1 MLIVTTGKV
10 DDDVTP
16 GQGQGN
22 KGEEGDEDHEDK
34 SWWLLFRPQENG
46 VDVVPELD
54 SDWF

>member
-10 DDDVTP
+10 DDDVPP

-22 KGEEGDEDHEDK
+22 EGEECDEDHEDK
-34 SWWLLFRPQENG
+34 SWWLLLRPQENC

-54 SDWF
+54 DDWF

>member
-1 MLIVTTGKV
+1 MLIVTTGEV
-10 DDDVTP
+10 DDDVPP

-22 KGEEGDEDHEDK
+22 EGEEGDKDHEDE
-34 SWWLLFRPQENG
+34 SRWLLLRPQENG